1 MDRVVR
7 ALSPSKEDDI
17 DQEQGGDGSYSI
29 PTYTDGSENEGE
41 ADSAGAGSLHS
52 SRRSTRPVSRAGSET
67 HDENASPTR
76 PLVQRH
82 ASSDKAGIKRSAL
95 SPGYFENFFHTER
108 QLGSGGKGVVLLVRH
123 ELDGVNLGRFACKR
137 VPVGDDHAWLE
148 KVLIEVQLLQKLSH
162 PNLVSY
168 RHVWLEKAQLSRWG
182 PSVPCAFILQEYCD
196 AGDLLRYV
204 VGDKEDAA
212 NTSEK
217 LKAAMRRKSKGAREA
232 ERPNLTSST
241 GANDTAVGSGSGK
254 GQKRLGFEEIYS
266 FFRDITA
273 GLAHLHAKNYIH
285 RDLKPSNV
293 LMQHL
298 SPTEP
303 SSSPSHL
310 RCLISD
316 FGEVQASS
324 AARAATGAT
333 GTISYCAPE
342 VLLPP
347 PKTPGGDDLPFG
359 NFTAKSDIFSLG
371 MILYFMCF
379 GRLPYVS
386 AGKDIVEEFEDVDGL
401 REEISGWDGYRRGK
415 EREDLPEE
423 VYTLLNKLLA
433 RDPRDRPT
441 AQEILKAIERED
453 AERSSVPP
461 LTAGGKGEG
470 REKKTK
476 RYRELQEETLSSS
489 DKETATNRPQA
500 ARKQSALDDYDVRRH
515 GRKSPPPSQLHGL
528 SPRPSV
534 SIHQEP
540 QSPLQHLSHLEE
552 KIVVPPLCASR
563 ALSPIPAL
571 LMPPPI
577 PHHPVSYLITHP
589 YHAMSLLPPRQVFLL
604 SLSTRLALL
613 LIRVYALATTCL
625 PWGMNPWIIGL
636 LVGAIFVE
644 WSYQA
649 RGRVKRAVFATTAQF
664 VILYGLKRQHWL
676 CEGGYG
682 APNEFW

>member
-1 MDRVVR
+1 M
-7 ALSPSKEDDI
+7 
-17 DQEQGGDGSYSI
+17 
-29 PTYTDGSENEGE
+29 
-41 ADSAGAGSLHS
+41 
-52 SRRSTRPVSRAGSET
+52 
-67 HDENASPTR
+67 
-76 PLVQRH
+76 VQRH
-82 ASSDKAGIKRSAL
+82 ASSDKTGIKRSAL
-95 SPGYFENFFHTER
+95 SPGYFANFFHTER

-232 ERPNLTSST
+232 ERPNLTSSA
-241 GANDTAVGSGSGK
+241 GADDTAVGGSGGK
-254 GQKRLGFEEIYS
+254 GQKRLGFDEIYS

-298 SPTEP
+298 SPGEP

-347 PKTPGGDDLPFG
+347 PKTPGGDDLRFG

-401 REEISGWDGYRRGK
+401 REEISGWEGYRRGK

-423 VYTLLNKLLA
+423 VYTLLKKLLA

-461 LTAGGKGEG
+461 LTAGDNGEG

-476 RYRELQEETLSSS
+476 RYREFQEGTPYPSDVETG
-489 DKETATNRPQA
+489 TNRPQA
-500 ARKQSALDDYDVRRH
+500 ARKQSVVDDYDVRRH
-515 GRKSPPPSQLHGL
+515 GRKSPPPSQLHGV

-534 SIHQEP
+534 TIHQEP
-540 QSPLQHLSHLEE
+540 QSPLQHSSHLEE
-552 KIVVPPLCASR
+552 KITVSPAGASR

-571 LMPPPI
+571 LMPPPV
-577 PHHPVSYLITHP
+577 PHHPISYLVTHP
-589 YHAMSLLPPRQVFLL
+589 YHAISVLPPRQVFLL

-625 PWGMNPWIIGL
+625 PWGMNPWILGL
-636 LVGAIFVE
+636 LVGAIFME

-649 RGRVKRAVFATTAQF
+649 RGRVKRALVATVLQGVLLWIF
-664 VILYGLKRQHWL
+664 RRQHWL

-682 APNEFW
+682 VPNEFW